1 MRYLKSSR
9 GKVKIG
15 IAVAVIFLVAIAF
28 LSLQI
33 KEIKVTGNKKYTSEQ
48 IENLIFKGSWDR
60 NAIYCIYKDRF
71 QKHEQIPF
79 VEDYKIVFQSPV
91 KVEVIVYEK
100 P

>member
-48 IENLIFKGSWDR
+48 IENLSLIH
-60 NAIYCIYKDRF
+60 I
-71 QKHEQIPF
+71 
-79 VEDYKIVFQSPV
+79 
-91 KVEVIVYEK
+91 
-100 P
+100 